1 MKRKLVILG
10 VILLV
15 AINVSVLAT
24 IGYRWKCPSEG
35 KICDRQVPCEYL
47 CEQLSLSDS
56 QKQKME
62 MFGKAFDE
70 KTDKKRKTLSY
81 QRNELVELLNQ
92 PSPDHQKID
101 SLINQI
107 GIAQAELEK
116 EVIDHI
122 LQEKEILTPEQ
133 QKKFLDLIKRCLLSE
148 EKCEEVIC
156 PGERR

>member
-10 VILLV
+10 VILLI
-15 AINVSVLAT
+15 AINISVLAT
-24 IGYRWKCPSEG
+24 VGYRWKCGQERGICEG
-35 KICDRQVPCEYL
+35 HAPGEYL

-81 QRNELVELLNQ
+81 KRNELVELLNQ
-92 PSPDHQKID
+92 PSPDRQKID

-156 PGERR
+156 PGEK

>member
-35 KICDRQVPCEYL
+35 KICDRHVPCEYL

-62 MFGKAFDE
+62 IFRKTFDE
-70 KTDKKRKTLSY
+70 KTDKIRKDLRHK
-81 QRNELVELLNQ
+81 RNELVELLKE
-92 PSPDHQKID
+92 SYLDRQKID
-101 SLINQI
+101 SLIKE
-107 GIAQAELEK
+107 IAFAQMELEK

-133 QKKFLDLIKRCLLSE
+133 QKKFIDLIKRCLLSE